1 MLRIWNNFPPFKR
14 NDQGKTVFLF
24 YVYSNYT
31 KHNKGL
37 DGDVVSR
44 LSRGERCS
52 ANLTGQGLVNDKPKE
67 QQILATL
74 VLAENL

>member
-31 KHNKGL
+31 KHNNGL
-37 DGDVVSR
+37 DGDVVSG
-44 LSRGERCS
+44 LSRGS
-52 ANLTGQGLVNDKPKE
+52 AAL
-67 QQILATL
+67 QILLDRGSLMTSPKNGRYL
-74 VLAENL
+74 LL